1 MPIKIN
7 NKTSVNQISLGE
19 IIIVESNGEGTEYVS
34 IKAPSLTTSLNLVL
48 PNSNGTSGQLLSTD
62 GSGNL
67 SWKSDSTAGVSSITS
82 GTGISVDK
90 TTGAVTVTNSA
101 PDQTVKINSGTGIS
115 ATGTYP
121 DFTVSSLITQ
131 FTVSDARNSISS
143 TATGLTY
150 TSGTGVFS
158 LTAGYSIPTTTSQ
171 TNWDTAYTNRI
182 TSLTTTGSGAATL
195 VSNVLNIPTPS
206 AATFTSLTVTGNS
219 GSSTLSSGVLNVP
232 TYTLAGL
239 GGIKLTDLS
248 STATGLTYT
257 NTTGVFSLTAGY
269 SIPTTSSQ
277 TTWDSAY
284 TQRLQWD
291 GGNTNLVASTGRTS
305 LGATTIGSN
314 ILTLVN
320 PSAVTFPRFNADN
333 TVSALDAATFRTAI
347 GAGTSSTTGTVT
359 SVSALTLGTTGT
371 DLSSTVATSTTT
383 PVITLNVP
391 TASALNRG
399 ALSSSD
405 WGNFNTAY
413 TNRITSLTVTGSSGS
428 ATLTSNTLN
437 IPTYTLAGLGGI
449 KLTDLSSSA
458 TGLTYTNTT
467 GAFSFTAGYSIPT
480 TTKQGNWDTAY
491 TQTQQWS
498 GGSTNLVASTGRTSL
513 GATTVGSNLFT
524 LTNPSAITFPR
535 FNADNTVSS
544 LDAATFRTA
553 IGAGTSSTTGTVTSI
568 ATTSPITG
576 GTITGTGTIGINAAS
591 ANTASYVVQR
601 DASGNFAAGT
611 ITAALTGNAS
621 TATSLAGGGAGQ
633 VPYNTAS
640 GATSFLAAGTSGQ
653 ILRSNGTSAPTWESQ
668 GIFSSGRLTLSSGV
682 PIPTTD
688 VSSSTIYYTPYNG
701 DKISLYD
708 GTNWA
713 TYSFTERS
721 LALGTLISGL
731 NYDVFMYNNSGTLTL
746 ELAAWSNDTT
756 RVTALVLTNGVYLKT
771 GALTRRY
778 LGTFRT
784 TATTTTEDS
793 ASKRFLWNY
802 NNRVNCR
809 MFKQYAASSWTYATA
824 NTYRYAGNNSANS
837 LAFINGIR
845 EDNIFVLAT
854 CGSSG
859 TSIQRQLAIG
869 FNAEWSASLAG
880 NGSTE
885 YESTAVQNEVQ
896 NETYHSFAN
905 RIAGLGY
912 QVAYALE
919 FQNSSST
926 VTYFGGVESGI
937 TANWRY

>member
-19 IIIVESNGEGTEYVS
+19 IIIVESNGEGTESVS

-158 LTAGYSIPTTTSQ
+158 LTAGYSIPTSTSQ

-347 GAGTSSTTGTVT
+347 GAGTSSTSGTVT
-359 SVSALTLGTTGT
+359 SVAALTLGTTGT
-371 DLSSTVATSTTT
+371 DVSSTVATGTTT
-383 PVITLNVP
+383 PVITLNIP
-391 TASALNRG
+391 TASATNRG

-405 WGNFNTAY
+405 FTNFNTAY
-413 TNRITSLTVTGSSGS
+413 TNRITSLTVTGSSGA

-449 KLTDLSSSA
+449 KLTDLSSTA

-480 TTKQGNWDTAY
+480 TSSQTNWDSAF
-491 TQTQQWS
+491 TQRLQWD
-498 GGSTNLVASTGRTSL
+498 GGATNLVAATGRTSL

-576 GTITGTGTIGINAAS
+576 GTITGTGTIGINASS
-591 ANTASYVVQR
+591 ANTASFVVQR
-601 DASGNFAAGT
+601 DASGNFSAGT
-611 ITAALTGNAS
+611 ITATLSGNAS
-621 TATSLAGGGAGQ
+621 TATSATSATSATTSTNIAGGGAGQ
-633 VPYNTAS
+633 VPYNTGS
-640 GATSFLAAGTSGQ
+640 GATSFLAAGTAGQ
-653 ILRSNGTSAPTWESQ
+653 VLQSNGTAAPSWVSSSSIFPSASMQMFAGAITQ
-668 GIFSSGRLTLSSGV
+668 TVSSGV
-682 PIPTTD
+682 VTTTAPTGWLLANGNA
-688 VSSSTIYYTPYNG
+688 VSRT
-701 DKISLYD
+701 
-708 GTNWA
+708 
-713 TYSFTERS
+713 TYSALWT
-721 LALGTLISGL
+721 ALGTTSSPYGQGDGSTTFNLPDMRSRTAIGVGQASGLSNRTLGGTVGTESETLTSSQIPAHTHPNTVGSTAGGTNNITSGMSANTVHNHSVDRAAWTNNGSNPYTFTGGASNIALQNIGINNSASLDHSHNIFITNNNNTGGGGSHNNMQPSIGL
-731 NYDVFMYNNSGTLTL
+731 NYII
-746 ELAAWSNDTT
+746 
-756 RVTALVLTNGVYLKT
+756 KT
-771 GALTRRY
+771 
-778 LGTFRT
+778 
-784 TATTTTEDS
+784 
-793 ASKRFLWNY
+793 
-802 NNRVNCR
+802 
-809 MFKQYAASSWTYATA
+809 
-824 NTYRYAGNNSANS
+824 
-837 LAFINGIR
+837 
-845 EDNIFVLAT
+845 
-854 CGSSG
+854 
-859 TSIQRQLAIG
+859 
-869 FNAEWSASLAG
+869 
-880 NGSTE
+880 
-885 YESTAVQNEVQ
+885 
-896 NETYHSFAN
+896 
-905 RIAGLGY
+905 
-912 QVAYALE
+912 
-919 FQNSSST
+919 
-926 VTYFGGVESGI
+926 
-937 TANWRY
+937 